1 MLYNTIL
8 GHVRALEAHHWQ
20 VSNLYILP
28 TMHLYFSCLCFA
40 ARNHGSKAKK
50 VSSVALWWCQNV
62 NFISQA
68 CITRTNH
75 RQHIYSPFCNCLLA
89 AVVSYQ
95 KYWWSTV
102 GFCGPWILFCF
113 CFLPQMYSCWP
124 SVWDIKQTQFVEV
137 KAVQFFPLCF
147 LRHSHQK
154 GKLCNWL

>member
-8 GHVRALEAHHWQ
+8 GHIRALEAHHWQ

-95 KYWWSTV
+95 RYWWSTV
-102 GFCGPWILFCF
+102 GLWSMDPFLFLFSATDVFLLTFCLGHKADSVCWSESSSIFSSLF
-113 CFLPQMYSCWP
+113 PQ
-124 SVWDIKQTQFVEV
+124 
-137 KAVQFFPLCF
+137 A
-147 LRHSHQK
+147 
-154 GKLCNWL
+154 